1 MQIRFVLKEIKM
13 PPYSLLYV
21 EKTKVVTSANK
32 FYILVIPGKLLI
44 KPRINK

>member
-1 MQIRFVLKEIKM
+1 MQIRSVLKEIKM
-13 PPYSLLYV
+13 PPHFLLYV
-21 EKTKVVTSANK
+21 EKTKVVTSEIK